1 MATSSEARRGPPRR
15 AWLLG
20 LVILVVLWVGALAGG
35 LVYANGGNTGGGC
48 TYFTHRLSC
57 TTVEM
62 CYSANCGG
70 NSLKCY
76 NHTGAA
82 YNDCSSGGGGSSG
95 PSCDPYA
102 IQYCWAQPTCGG
114 ANATNQCGAA
124 VHAGSCPSGCANVC
138 TPNGT
143 VTEKFQYCTTS
154 CHTGE
159 FQGYNSCGSTD
170 GGAHTGY
177 AAGCTSGCTAPPPTP
192 SCTGTYHWAQT
203 ACTSTPGQAVWTDY
217 GPCGQVLSQDTGNA
231 TPGTCLGS
239 TPPPS
244 NSPPPAPS
252 CTPSSATSCSAP
264 VWTGCSSQGV
274 ALGIESCTTTHTCPN
289 AQSTST
295 RSVTQSTT
303 ACQPVTEHQCA
314 YAQPGYAQSET
325 CLTSPTGGVTDC
337 SGWSTPY
344 YDPHDCPI
352 PTPVND

>member
-15 AWLLG
+15 AWILTGFILL
-20 LVILVVLWVGALAGG
+20 LLWAGAVAGG
-35 LVYANGGNTGGGC
+35 LAYA
-48 TYFTHRLSC
+48 HS
-57 TTVEM
+57 
-62 CYSANCGG
+62 G
-70 NSLKCY
+70 NSSPSCQPWAYCINSNEYQNAMEHYPCTNLNQGPITDRNCWA
-76 NHTGAA
+76 GA
-82 YNDCSSGGGGSSG
+82 SGGGGSSG

-102 IQYCWAQPTCGG
+102 VQYCWAQPTCGG
-114 ANATNQCGAA
+114 DNAPNQCGAA
-124 VHAGSCPSGCANVC
+124 VHASSCPSGCANVC

-159 FQGYNSCGSTD
+159 FQGYNSCGSTV

-177 AAGCTSGCTAPPPTP
+177 AAGCTSGCTSPPPAPT
-192 SCTGTYHWAQT
+192 CTGTYHWAQT
-203 ACTSTPGQAVWTDY
+203 ACTNTPGQAVWTDY

-231 TPGTCLGS
+231 TPGTCVGP